1 MTTMIRKLLIV
12 LHARNLVFYLY

>member
-1 MTTMIRKLLIV
+1 MTTMIRKLPIV